1 MPELGVRYV
10 KKGQK
15 TPIKIDAFAERPLI
29 GTVDFVSFKAD
40 PATKTFLVRS
50 VIDNPEHHRR
60 PGMIGRVAFVRQII
74 PDAVSV
80 PLFAIVDKGGERV
93 VFIEMDG
100 IAESR
105 TISIIVVPVLC
116 SLVDNMKKGIDR

>member
-1 MPELGVRYV
+1 
-10 KKGQK
+10 
-15 TPIKIDAFAERPLI
+15 
-29 GTVDFVSFKAD
+29 
-40 PATKTFLVRS
+40 
-50 VIDNPEHHRR
+50 
-60 PGMIGRVAFVRQII
+60 
-74 PDAVSV
+74 V

>member
-1 MPELGVRYV
+1 
-10 KKGQK
+10 
-15 TPIKIDAFAERPLI
+15 
-29 GTVDFVSFKAD
+29 
-40 PATKTFLVRS
+40 
-50 VIDNPEHHRR
+50 
-60 PGMIGRVAFVRQII
+60 MIGRVAFVRQII